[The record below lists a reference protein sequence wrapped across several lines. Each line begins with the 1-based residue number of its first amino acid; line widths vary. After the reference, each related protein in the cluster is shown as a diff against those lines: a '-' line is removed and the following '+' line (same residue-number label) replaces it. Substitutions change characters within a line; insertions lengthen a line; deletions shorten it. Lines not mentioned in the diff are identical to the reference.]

1 MMENLLRSG
10 DYVPDGFGGFVR
22 LRGHEKTLQRA
33 LYRLVCRRG
42 ALCFLPGLG
51 SRLYQLGREKAAAQ
65 LQTLYIYADWALAQ
79 SFPQTAAGE
88 YLDRHA
94 ALRGLARK
102 AGEKAHGVLRFRIDL
117 AREDDVSIPAGTVCS
132 TAGLVRFVTLEDA
145 AIAAGSLYA
154 DAPAQAESA
163 GSAGNAAV
171 QTVTVLTQ
179 APVGVAGVTNMAAFV
194 GGSDGE
200 TDEALRQRV
209 LSSFVRLPNGANAA
223 FYEQRALSHAGV
235 RAVSV
240 IPRENGI
247 GTVGVVIAA
256 EDGVPSD
263 TLVAEVQADI
273 QKVREIAVDVTVRA
287 PSAQAVA
294 VTAALTPKA
303 GASFDEAKA
312 AVTSALAAYFGGGML
327 GKSVYRAALGN
338 VIYGTGLVEN
348 YTISA
353 PAADVAGAA
362 DRLPV
367 LGTLR
372 LTEAAV

>member
-1 MMENLLRSG
+1 MKEVSEIYRGMLDVFTEKTGFSMEDSADLA
-10 DYVPDGFGGFVR
+10 VR
-22 LRGHEKTLQRA
+22 LYA
-33 LYRLVCRRG
+33 
-42 ALCFLPGLG
+42 
-51 SRLYQLGREKAAAQ
+51 AAAQ

-102 AGEKAHGVLRFRIDL
+102 AGEKAHGVLRFRMDL
-117 AREDDVSIPAGTVCS
+117 TREDDVSIPAGTVCS

-145 AIAAGSLYA
+145 VIAAGSLYA

-179 APVGVAGVTNMAAFV
+179 APVGVAGVTNPAAFS
-194 GGSDGE
+194 GGISSPRAASSAVIDLDVSSYPDDGE

-209 LSSFVRLPNGANAA
+209 LDSFVRLPNGANAA

-240 IPRENGI
+240 IPRESGI

-256 EDGVPSD
+256 DGGIPD
-263 TLVAEVQADI
+263 AALVAEVQADI

-287 PSAQAVA
+287 PTAQVVN
-294 VTAALTPKA
+294 VTAKLKPKA
-303 GASFDEAKA
+303 GVAFATAKA
-312 AVTSALAAYFGGGML
+312 AVTSAVRAYFTGALL
-327 GKSVYRAALGN
+327 GKRLYRAALGD

-348 YTISA
+348 YTLSA
-353 PAADVAGAA
+353 PGSDLAGAA

-367 LGTLR
+367 LGALT
-372 LTEAAV
+372 LTEASV

>member
-1 MMENLLRSG
+1 MKEVSEIYRGMLDVFTEKTGFSMEDSADLA
-10 DYVPDGFGGFVR
+10 VR
-22 LRGHEKTLQRA
+22 LYA
-33 LYRLVCRRG
+33 
-42 ALCFLPGLG
+42 
-51 SRLYQLGREKAAAQ
+51 AAAQ

-102 AGEKAHGVLRFRIDL
+102 AGEKAHGVLRFRMDL
-117 AREDDVSIPAGTVCS
+117 TREDDVSIPAGTVCS

-145 AIAAGSLYA
+145 VIEAWSLYA

-179 APVGVAGVTNMAAFV
+179 APVGVAGVTNPAAFV

-209 LSSFVRLPNGANAA
+209 LDSFVRLPNGANAA

-240 IPRENGI
+240 IPRESGI

-256 EDGVPSD
+256 DGGIPD
-263 TLVAEVQADI
+263 AALVAEVQADI

-287 PSAQAVA
+287 PTAQVVN
-294 VTAALTPKA
+294 VTAKLKPKA
-303 GASFDEAKA
+303 GVAFATARA
-312 AVTSALAAYFGGGML
+312 AVTSAVRAYFTGALL
-327 GKSVYRAALGN
+327 GRRLYRAALGD

-348 YTISA
+348 YTLSA
-353 PAADVAGAA
+353 PGSDLAGAA

-367 LGTLR
+367 LGALT

>member
-1 MMENLLRSG
+1 MKEVSEIYRGMLDVFTEKTGFSMEDSADLA
-10 DYVPDGFGGFVR
+10 VR
-22 LRGHEKTLQRA
+22 LYA
-33 LYRLVCRRG
+33 
-42 ALCFLPGLG
+42 
-51 SRLYQLGREKAAAQ
+51 AAAQ

-102 AGEKAHGVLRFRIDL
+102 AGEKAHGVLRFRMDL
-117 AREDDVSIPAGTVCS
+117 TREDDVSIPAGTVCS

-145 AIAAGSLYA
+145 VIAAGSLYA

-179 APVGVAGVTNMAAFV
+179 APVGVAGVTNPAAFS

-209 LSSFVRLPNGANAA
+209 LDSFVRLPNGANAA

-240 IPRENGI
+240 IPRESGI

-256 EDGVPSD
+256 DGGIPD
-263 TLVAEVQADI
+263 AALVAEVQADI

-287 PSAQAVA
+287 PTAQVVN
-294 VTAALTPKA
+294 VTAKLKPKA
-303 GASFDEAKA
+303 GVAFATAKA
-312 AVTSALAAYFGGGML
+312 AVTSAVRAYFTGALL
-327 GKSVYRAALGN
+327 GKRLYRAALGD

-348 YTISA
+348 YTLSA
-353 PAADVAGAA
+353 PGSDLAGAA

-367 LGTLR
+367 LGALT
-372 LTEAAV
+372 LTEASV

>member
-1 MMENLLRSG
+1 MKEVSEIYRGMLDVFTEKTGFSMEDSADLA
-10 DYVPDGFGGFVR
+10 VR
-22 LRGHEKTLQRA
+22 LYA
-33 LYRLVCRRG
+33 
-42 ALCFLPGLG
+42 
-51 SRLYQLGREKAAAQ
+51 AAAQ

-102 AGEKAHGVLRFRIDL
+102 AGEKAHGVLRFRMDL
-117 AREDDVSIPAGTVCS
+117 TREDDVSIPAGTVCS

-145 AIAAGSLYA
+145 VIEAGSLYA

-179 APVGVAGVTNMAAFV
+179 APVGVAGVTNPAAFA

-209 LSSFVRLPNGANAA
+209 LDSFVRLPNGANAA

-240 IPRENGI
+240 IPRESGI

-256 EDGVPSD
+256 DGGIPD
-263 TLVAEVQADI
+263 AALVAEVQADI

-287 PSAQAVA
+287 PTAQVVN
-294 VTAALTPKA
+294 VTAKLKPKA
-303 GASFDEAKA
+303 GVAFATAKA
-312 AVTSALAAYFGGGML
+312 AVTSAVRAYFTGALL
-327 GKSVYRAALGN
+327 GRRLYRAALGD

-348 YTISA
+348 YTLSA
-353 PAADVAGAA
+353 PGSDLAGAA

-367 LGTLR
+367 LGALT

>member
-1 MMENLLRSG
+1 MKEVSELYRQMLDVFTEKT
-10 DYVPDGFGGFVR
+10 GFSMDDSADLAVR
-22 LRGHEKTLQRA
+22 LYA
-33 LYRLVCRRG
+33 
-42 ALCFLPGLG
+42 
-51 SRLYQLGREKAAAQ
+51 AAAQ

-79 SFPQTAAGE
+79 SFPQTAEGE

-94 ALRGLARK
+94 ALRGIARK
-102 AGEKAHGVLRFRIDL
+102 DGERAHGVLRFRVEL
-117 AREDDVSIPAGTVCS
+117 AREDDLTIPAGTVCS

-145 AIAAGSLYA
+145 VIAAGSLYA

-179 APVGVAGVTNMAAFV
+179 APVGVAGVTNPAAFA

-209 LSSFVRLPNGANAA
+209 LDSFVRLPNGANAA

-240 IPRENGI
+240 IPRESGI

-256 EDGVPSD
+256 DGGIPD
-263 TLVAEVQADI
+263 AALVAEVQADI

-287 PSAQAVA
+287 PTAQVVN
-294 VTAALTPKA
+294 VTAKLKPKA
-303 GASFDEAKA
+303 GVAFATAKA
-312 AVTSALAAYFGGGML
+312 AVTSAVRAYFTGALL
-327 GKSVYRAALGN
+327 GRRLYRAALGD

-348 YTISA
+348 YTLSA
-353 PAADVAGAA
+353 PGSDLAGAA

-367 LGTLR
+367 LGALT
-372 LTEAAV
+372 LTEASV

>member
-1 MMENLLRSG
+1 MKEVSEIYRGMLDVFTEKTGFSMEDSADLA
-10 DYVPDGFGGFVR
+10 VR
-22 LRGHEKTLQRA
+22 LYA
-33 LYRLVCRRG
+33 
-42 ALCFLPGLG
+42 
-51 SRLYQLGREKAAAQ
+51 AAAQ

-102 AGEKAHGVLRFRIDL
+102 TGEKAHGVLRFRMDL
-117 AREDDVSIPAGTVCS
+117 TREDDVSIPAGTVCS

-145 AIAAGSLYA
+145 VIEAGSLYA

-179 APVGVAGVTNMAAFV
+179 APVGVAGVTNPAAFS

-209 LSSFVRLPNGANAA
+209 LDSFVRLPNGANAA

-240 IPRENGI
+240 IPRESGI

-256 EDGVPSD
+256 DGGIPD
-263 TLVAEVQADI
+263 AALVAEVQADI

-287 PSAQAVA
+287 PAAQVVN
-294 VTAALTPKA
+294 VTAKLKPKA
-303 GASFDEAKA
+303 GVAFATAKA
-312 AVTSALAAYFGGGML
+312 AVTSAVRAYFTGALL
-327 GKSVYRAALGN
+327 GKRLYRAALGD

-348 YTISA
+348 YTLSA
-353 PAADVAGAA
+353 PGSDLAGAA

-367 LGTLR
+367 LGALT

>member
-1 MMENLLRSG
+1 M
-10 DYVPDGFGGFVR
+10 
-22 LRGHEKTLQRA
+22 
-33 LYRLVCRRG
+33 
-42 ALCFLPGLG
+42 
-51 SRLYQLGREKAAAQ
+51 
-65 LQTLYIYADWALAQ
+65 
-79 SFPQTAAGE
+79 
-88 YLDRHA
+88 
-94 ALRGLARK
+94 
-102 AGEKAHGVLRFRIDL
+102 
-117 AREDDVSIPAGTVCS
+117 
-132 TAGLVRFVTLEDA
+132 
-145 AIAAGSLYA
+145 
-154 DAPAQAESA
+154 
-163 GSAGNAAV
+163 
-171 QTVTVLTQ
+171 
-179 APVGVAGVTNMAAFV
+179 AGVTNPAAFT
-194 GGSDGE
+194 GGTDGE
-200 TDEALRQRV
+200 TDAALRERV
-209 LSSFVRLPNGANAA
+209 LGSFIRLPNGANAA
-223 FYEQRALSHAGV
+223 FYEQRALAHAGV

>member
-1 MMENLLRSG
+1 MKEVSEIYRGMLDVFTEKTGFSMEDSADLA
-10 DYVPDGFGGFVR
+10 VR
-22 LRGHEKTLQRA
+22 LYA
-33 LYRLVCRRG
+33 
-42 ALCFLPGLG
+42 
-51 SRLYQLGREKAAAQ
+51 AAAQ

-102 AGEKAHGVLRFRIDL
+102 AGEKAHGVLRFRMDL
-117 AREDDVSIPAGTVCS
+117 TREDDVSIPAGTVCS

-145 AIAAGSLYA
+145 VIAAGSLYA

-179 APVGVAGVTNMAAFV
+179 APVGVAGVTNPAAFV

-209 LSSFVRLPNGANAA
+209 LDSFVRLPNGANAA

-240 IPRENGI
+240 IPRESGI

-256 EDGVPSD
+256 DGGIPD
-263 TLVAEVQADI
+263 AALVAAVQADI

-287 PSAQAVA
+287 PTAQVVN
-294 VTAALTPKA
+294 VTAKLKPKA
-303 GASFDEAKA
+303 GVTFQTAKA
-312 AVTSALAAYFGGGML
+312 AVASAVRAYFTGTLL
-327 GKSVYRAALGN
+327 GKRLYRAALGD

-348 YTISA
+348 YTLSA
-353 PAADVAGAA
+353 PGSDLAGAA

-367 LGTLR
+367 LGALT
-372 LTEAAV
+372 LTEASV

>member
-1 MMENLLRSG
+1 MKEVSEIYRGMLDVFTEKTGFSMEDSADLA
-10 DYVPDGFGGFVR
+10 VR
-22 LRGHEKTLQRA
+22 LYA
-33 LYRLVCRRG
+33 
-42 ALCFLPGLG
+42 
-51 SRLYQLGREKAAAQ
+51 AAAQ

-145 AIAAGSLYA
+145 VIAAGSLYA

-179 APVGVAGVTNMAAFV
+179 APVGVAGVTNPAAFA

-209 LSSFVRLPNGANAA
+209 LDSFVRLPNGANAA

-240 IPRENGI
+240 IPRESGI

-256 EDGVPSD
+256 DGGIPD
-263 TLVAEVQADI
+263 AALVAEVQADI

-287 PSAQAVA
+287 PTAQVVN
-294 VTAALTPKA
+294 VTAKLKPKA
-303 GASFDEAKA
+303 GVAFATAKA
-312 AVTSALAAYFGGGML
+312 AVTSAVRAYFTGALL
-327 GKSVYRAALGN
+327 GRRLYRAALGD

-348 YTISA
+348 YTLSA
-353 PAADVAGAA
+353 PGSDLAGAA

-367 LGTLR
+367 LGALT
-372 LTEAAV
+372 LTEASV